1 MFDMVLDIRLDF
13 LSFFC
18 CGSQRDTRDFSI
30 YAKLII
36 VLTPNLELSPY
47 SNVIHGNTTFKLT
60 KSSQRLKKNDNHSVW
75 CFWSFFHFIFVP
87 DNKCHKQKWCVLFFF
102 TRIKLVVRVMARIK
116 WNRLHLLLLGYLSL
130 KYLYIL
136 LPFFLLSFGEN
147 KLV

>member
-18 CGSQRDTRDFSI
+18 CGSQRVTRDFSI

-102 TRIKLVVRVMARIK
+102 YTHQTSGACDGTHQMEQTALASSGIFIPK
-116 WNRLHLLLLGYLSL
+116 
-130 KYLYIL
+130 IL
-136 LPFFLLSFGEN
+136 IYSFAILFIVIWR
-147 KLV
+147 K